1 MLNEPFLKIT
11 NGPRPPYEIER
22 PQMTIEF
29 KIDQQLLGDGV
40 KSADVAAVHVAVGDT
55 VESGQ
60 IVMELETEK
69 AVMELPCPHAGKIAK
84 ILVKKGDTI
93 TPGQA
98 VLSIEGEANG
108 CRRHVKA
115 VGGDGTCFR
124 CYCRSRFRFPFS
136 GQSQWRRQGGDR
148 EGNARQVRCDA

>member
-60 IVMELETEK
+60 IVMELETE
-69 AVMELPCPHAGKIAK
+69 
-84 ILVKKGDTI
+84 
-93 TPGQA
+93 
-98 VLSIEGEANG
+98 
-108 CRRHVKA
+108 
-115 VGGDGTCFR
+115 
-124 CYCRSRFRFPFS
+124 
-136 GQSQWRRQGGDR
+136 WRRQGGDR